1 MISNSQIKEFA
12 DSLASIGVI
21 SPKQQKALTAILP
34 EKARAAA
41 FGVQLERAFERIKTL
56 EHNARARG
64 YREAEMKIVS
74 SAVDAFVSFAK
85 HNMDRL
91 QNRDVSALNEQL
103 NQFEN
108 QFTMISYEEGENIMN
123 IRENAQQIVSVY
135 MEGISGLEAD
145 TQGERAKLD
154 KVKKAQGYITEI
166 ATAIDGVADGSS
178 ENAAKLQKQ
187 IFDAMATWAHEFAN
201 GNFADSALN
210 ELAKA
215 ATAAKSWASLK
226 APALKAGG
234 GIFGFLNKGTKE
246 AEEGSYYT
254 YEEAMKNEN
263 HRRMLVLAK
272 YPEARAKVEA
282 IASLIAKTRSSVDT
296 TGQMAMQQTLDMLKE
311 EKKHLEAEL
320 DAVSLRYE
328 LSCQG
333 GQEGDYLLA
342 QQLEDL
348 DFQLQDLDDQ
358 IADYQVS
365 LSAQN
370 RGLLANESNIRL
382 LEQTYHIL
390 TTQINNKANLVSLA
404 GCINFAVLNK
414 ILENTANEQDMMEF
428 VNMDALA
435 KTANTMGTET
445 NAALR
450 NLRQEV
456 RGITHEGIRTTQ
468 TQTQQDAVRT
478 QREQQANS
486 RAQEILNR
494 RRRTQRPVEQT
505 ETPETQT
512 TGGISLDGLALG
524 NDT

>member
-1 MISNSQIKEFA
+1 MITNAQIKEFA
-12 DSLASIGVI
+12 DSLASAGVI

-41 FGVQLERAFERIKTL
+41 FGVQLERAFERIKSL

-64 YREAEMKIVS
+64 YREAEMRIVS
-74 SAVDAFVSFAK
+74 NAVDAFASFAK
-85 HNMDRL
+85 RNMDRL
-91 QNRDVSALNEQL
+91 QNREVSALSAQL
-103 NQFEN
+103 DQLEN
-108 QFTMISYEEGENIMN
+108 DFTMISYEEGENIMN

-135 MEGISGLEAD
+135 MEGIPGLEGD
-145 TQGERAKLD
+145 TQGDRAKLD
-154 KVKKAQGYITEI
+154 KLKKAQGYITEI

-178 ENAAKLQKQ
+178 DNAAKLQKQ
-187 IFDAMATWAHEFAN
+187 VFDAMATWAHEFAN

-215 ATAAKSWASLK
+215 ATAAKTWAALK

-234 GIFGFLNKGTKE
+234 GLFGGLFNKGTKE

-254 YEEAMKNEN
+254 YTEAMKNDS

-272 YPEARAKVEA
+272 YPEARSKVEA
-282 IASLIAKTRSSVDT
+282 IASLIAKTRQNVDT

-348 DFQLQDLDDQ
+348 DFQLQDLDLQ
-358 IADYQVS
+358 IEDYQVS

-370 RGLLANESNIRL
+370 RGILANESNVRL

-390 TTQINNKANLVSLA
+390 TTQINNKTNLVSLA

-456 RGITHEGIRTTQ
+456 RGITHEGVRTAQ
-468 TQTQQDAVRT
+468 TQGQDTARL

>member
-1 MISNSQIKEFA
+1 MITNAQIKEFA
-12 DSLASIGVI
+12 DSLAAVGVI
-21 SPKQQKALTAILP
+21 TPKQQKALSAILP

-41 FGVQLERAFERIKTL
+41 FGVQLERAFERIRTL
-56 EHNARARG
+56 EHNARSRG
-64 YREAEMKIVS
+64 YREAEMKIVGG
-74 SAVDAFVSFAK
+74 AVDAFVSFAK
-85 HNMDRL
+85 RNMDRL
-91 QNRDVSALNEQL
+91 QNRDVSALSEQL

-135 MEGISGLEAD
+135 LEGIPGLEGD
-145 TQGERAKLD
+145 TQGDRAKLD

-166 ATAIDGVADGSS
+166 AASIDGVADGSS

-215 ATAAKSWASLK
+215 ATAAKSWAALK
-226 APALKAGG
+226 APAIKTGG

-246 AEEGSYYT
+246 AEEGAYYT
-254 YEEAMKNEN
+254 YTEAMKNDS

-282 IASLIAKTRSSVDT
+282 IASLIAKTRQNVDT

-311 EKKHLEAEL
+311 EKRQLEAEL

-348 DFQLQDLDDQ
+348 DFQLQDLDLQ
-358 IADYQVS
+358 IEDYQVS

-370 RGLLANESNIRL
+370 RGILANESNIRL

-390 TTQINNKANLVSLA
+390 TTQINNKTNLVSLA

-456 RGITHEGIRTTQ
+456 RGITHEGVRVGQ
-468 TQTQQDAVRT
+468 TQTQDNARA

-512 TGGISLDGLALG
+512 TGGISLDGLAIG